1 MPWRLHSGC
10 EKRDRRRIFALYI
23 FLDILDILVETPM
36 VRILTSAFL
45 LLFMA
50 TGVYAQD
57 VEFGAQAFST
67 SYTGE
72 LSNSMNWASSI
83 RYGGGFHVR
92 RNINPWWSIR
102 SDANWARIAGADN
115 RENHIAN
122 YRNLSF
128 RSNVFEIT
136 ALAEYRIRPI
146 TIFPSRHRMTP
157 YVAAGFHLFHFDP
170 QAKYKGQWYDLAPL
184 CLEGQG
190 LAEYPDR
197 KPYSLAQIG
206 IPVAIGMRWASRQ
219 NLRVALEAGYRFT
232 FTDYLD
238 DVGGFYANPAVV
250 AANKGAVAGALSDR
264 RLELNNALSTLEP
277 AEAGSFRGS
286 PRWNDGYVF
295 VGLSFSYVR
304 FRSSCP
310 VITP

>member
-1 MPWRLHSGC
+1 MI
-10 EKRDRRRIFALYI
+10 RIIPLI
-23 FLDILDILVETPM
+23 VLLMGL
-36 VRILTSAFL
+36 LTS
-45 LLFMA
+45 
-50 TGVYAQD
+50 VRAQD
-57 VEFGAQAFST
+57 VEFGVNTFAT
-67 SYTGE
+67 SYVGE
-72 LSNSMNWASSI
+72 LNNSLNWASNI
-83 RYGGGFHVR
+83 RYGSGFHVR
-92 RNINPWWSIR
+92 RNINPWWSVR
-102 SDANWARIAGADN
+102 SDANWAIIAGADN
-115 RENHIAN
+115 REDRISN

-128 RSNVFEIT
+128 RSAVFEIT

-170 QAKYKGQWYDLAPL
+170 QAKYKGEWYDLAPL
-184 CLEGQG
+184 SLEGQG

-206 IPVAIGMRWASRQ
+206 IPVAVGMRWASRQ
-219 NLRVALEAGYRFT
+219 NLRIALEAGYRFT

-250 AANKGAVAGALSDR
+250 ASNKGAIAGALADR
-264 RLELNNALSTLEP
+264 RSELNTAQSFLEP
-277 AEAGSFRGS
+277 AEVGSFRGS